1 MFEPAVSKARE
12 YRRFEKGPSSA
23 KLGFEVIMLNR
34 ANVLAG
40 HLQTHPFIVAK
51 TAIRELTA
59 ADSGMIRNCL
69 RTRACFPG
77 WIRFVFSDWLGSRV

>member
-40 HLQTHPFIVAK
+40 HLQTHLFIVTK
-51 TAIRELTA
+51 TAIQELTSVE
-59 ADSGMIRNCL
+59 SGMIQNCIG
-69 RTRACFPG
+69 TRACFPG
-77 WIRFVFSDWLGSRV
+77 